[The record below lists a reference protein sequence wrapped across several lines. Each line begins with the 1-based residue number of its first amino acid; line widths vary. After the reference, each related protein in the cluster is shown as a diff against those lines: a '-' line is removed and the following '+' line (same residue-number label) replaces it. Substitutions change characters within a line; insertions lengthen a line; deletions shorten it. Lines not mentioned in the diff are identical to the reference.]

1 MSSRRCRAA
10 ATCWWRS
17 RCDPRG
23 VAARRRGEA
32 RPSGA
37 DPSLDVS
44 SVTLVLLLVAGAL
57 WWGLARNSDAPA
69 GTALGGPSPSIAVLA
84 FKGPPGDADG
94 AVLAR
99 DVAAD
104 LVSEL
109 ARSPDLRVVSSQ
121 SSFQFGD
128 GKTPLA
134 EIGRR
139 LRSRHVVDGSVRRE
153 GERLRMFVEL
163 LDSEDGQVVWSS
175 SDLVDRTTLG
185 AAQLALVGRIAGT
198 LQSKVARTEQRRALA
213 QPPKTF
219 DTYVLVAH
227 GRAMLQRYDAQGMR
241 ESRRLLRAGARDRS

>member
-1 MSSRRCRAA
+1 M
-10 ATCWWRS
+10 
-17 RCDPRG
+17 
-23 VAARRRGEA
+23 
-32 RPSGA
+32 
-37 DPSLDVS
+37 
-44 SVTLVLLLVAGAL
+44 
-57 WWGLARNSDAPA
+57 
-69 GTALGGPSPSIAVLA
+69 LA

-109 ARSPDLRVVSSQ
+109 ARSPNLRVVSSQ

-139 LRSRHVVDGSVRRE
+139 LRSRHIVDGTVRRE
-153 GERLRMFVEL
+153 GEQLRMGVEL
-163 LDSEDGQVVWSS
+163 LDSQDGQIVWSS
-175 SDLVDRTTLG
+175 SDVVDRAALG

-198 LQSKVARTEQRRALA
+198 LQSKVAGTEQRRALA
-213 QPPKTF
+213 QPPKTL

-227 GRAMLQRYDAQGMR
+227 GRAMLLRYNAQGIR
-241 ESRRLLRAGARDRS
+241 ESRRFFGRPSRSIPTTRPPGPISASPTRSTSACT